1 MCSSAA
7 VRVHVEDQ
15 NRLYAGSQCSPCGD
29 DDPVERAERRA
40 SLSPGVM
47 QPARQRPCHSVRDS
61 SQYRRDDSAIRCR
74 HRTPHP
80 RIPGEPLTFGQV
92 PRFARAHRLYV
103 RRVVNRSDL
112 IELQRPRRADLYAI
126 DGITRQRIRNPLRLP
141 RRIERLGRRYIVI
154 RIEDLDGIA
163 SLSVP
168 PRIIPV
174 TPETTFKEEVQK
186 HCN

>member
-1 MCSSAA
+1 MTRMMHPA
-7 VRVHVEDQ
+7 R
-15 NRLYAGSQCSPCGD
+15 QCARNTVIERSEYGGD
-29 DDPVERAERRA
+29 DATVRCGHRAPHARIPREPLALRKLARLTRPHGFDVHAVVHRGDLVEVERA
-40 SLSPGVM
+40 
-47 QPARQRPCHSVRDS
+47 
-61 SQYRRDDSAIRCR
+61 RCDNIDA
-74 HRTPHP
+74 TD
-80 RIPGEPLTFGQV
+80 RI
-92 PRFARAHRLYV
+92 AH
-103 RRVVNRSDL
+103 
-112 IELQRPRRADLYAI
+112 
-126 DGITRQRIRNPLRLP
+126 QRIRNPLRLP